1 MGFLE
6 QYELAVEKDFIFR
19 VEICLLKVAGL
30 IQGEDPSTPEHA
42 LRSFYASAVANAP
55 LSYRE
60 NVAKVIASRDDGPKS
75 GADDGTLEAAVTASW
90 DLLAGVQTK

>member
-6 QYELAVEKDFIFR
+6 QYALATEKDFIFR
-19 VEICLLKVAGL
+19 TEIALLKVAGL
-30 IQGEDPSTPEHA
+30 IQIEDPTTVEHA
-42 LRSFYASAVANAP
+42 MRSAYASQVANAP

-75 GADDGTLEAAVTASW
+75 GADDGALESAVTAAW
-90 DLLAGVQTK
+90 DLLAGVVTK